1 MKNRIIKIVS
11 LILSLVCLL
20 SGCALGGTKT
30 QVVVT
35 YPEGKEAQ
43 AVIAFNPI
51 LYLDGESVVAV
62 NDINTAITTDA
73 KAKTLTSLAENTNWK
88 WVSQS
93 SDGLISRATYTL
105 NNWRNRGN
113 ISNSKLKAYSYNS
126 DGTMSL
132 MSYATSHIKIESYN
146 SDSFPEMG
154 ILMSTS
160 GDKQENL
167 SYVVENDC
175 SLEIPA
181 GTLTIVKSVG
191 GVETGFLDNEDGSD
205 RTAVVNIMVN
215 NTVLWSGEFGKSVG
229 ENGEEVTFLEYPAFY
244 DLPLLS
250 GDVISFGI
258 QLNGKKA
265 EELYGDDIEENDT
278 PVIEESDNISDAE
291 IKELSFVDGYD
302 SRFEI
307 VYPDN
312 ASIAVQKLANNFF
325 TKLSEVTETSIRL
338 KTDDAETYPA
348 SEYEIL
354 IGETNRTA
362 SKEVYSQIRGYR
374 KNYANDYIVTVKG
387 KHIVIAAGSD
397 IALEKAIEFFVTTY
411 LKDDKSSVP
420 TDMYNVS
427 RPKVRTLSIGGIDIT
442 KYVIRTE
449 KYPSILTKRAAKD
462 LSEFFIT
469 ECGIVVPVEND
480 QKTTANEILVGL
492 TERSGISATVFKK
505 QSLDYVKGFDNEQYK
520 IHYTNGKLFAEAGSD
535 YSANYAVN
543 LIINEFRKSN
553 DLSATFSKIGKYSTS
568 DDNSK
573 YSLSDG
579 YGFAWSDEFLSSTID
594 GTPINNELVYWTDE
608 APAGD
613 DSIPYAAYKPD
624 SKLVLELLDLDASN
638 PLKNFLGEKAEH
650 DTHGEYY
657 PFGKMYQ
664 GGIGK
669 TYGVSNNLLYQTT
682 KFDTK
687 TGFWKSLLNTK
698 KTMSFRYGIF
708 EVRQIVGAAKGT
720 SAALWL
726 SGASGLADDCEI
738 DIYENFGGPNL
749 LPNLH
754 TWANYHTNH
763 TNHDSVRDFIRVS
776 GKPAAGENF
785 YDTFHYIGM
794 EWSKDYLD
802 FYLDGEIFC
811 AVPMTEEK
819 WYAFEQK
826 VYPKIDLGV
835 IGGFY
840 LFENGYIGTDGGIE
854 ELLNFE
860 CTQYTDYVRIF
871 QKNGERHRVW
881 DYIAD

>member
-51 LYLDGESVVAV
+51 LYLDGESVLAV
-62 NDINTAITTDA
+62 NDINTAITADA
-73 KAKTLTSLAENTNWK
+73 KAKTLTSLSEDTNWK
-88 WVSQS
+88 WVSRS

-146 SDSFPEMG
+146 GDSFPETG

-167 SYVVENDC
+167 SYIIENDC

-205 RTAVVNIMVN
+205 RTAVVNIMIN

-229 ENGEEVTFLEYPAFY
+229 ENGEEVTFLEYPSFY
-244 DLPLLS
+244 DLPLIS

-265 EELYGDDIEENDT
+265 EEIYGDTKGENDI
-278 PVIEESDNISDAE
+278 PVIEESDNIAD
-291 IKELSFVDGYD
+291 KGVKKLSFVDGYD

-312 ASIAVQKLANNFF
+312 SSIAVQKLANNFF
-325 TKLSEVTETSIRL
+325 TKLSDVTETSIRL
-338 KTDDAETYPA
+338 KTDDVETYPA

-354 IGETNRTA
+354 IGETNRTE
-362 SKEVYSQIRGYR
+362 SKNVYSQIRGYR

-397 IALEKAIEFFVTTY
+397 VALENAINFFVTTY
-411 LKDDKSSVP
+411 IKDDKSFVT
-420 TDMYNVS
+420 TDMYHVS
-427 RPKVRTLSIGGIDIT
+427 RPKVNALSIGGIDVT
-442 KYVIRTE
+442 NYVIRTE
-449 KYPSILTKRAAKD
+449 KYPSILMKRAAKD
-462 LSEFFIT
+462 LAEFFVIQ
-469 ECGIVVPVEND
+469 CGITVPIEND

-492 TERSGISATVFKK
+492 TERSGIDALVFKK
-505 QSLDYVKGFDNEQYK
+505 ESLDWAKGYTAEQYDIFFK
-520 IHYTNGKLFAEAGSD
+520 NGKLFIEAGSD
-535 YSANYAVN
+535 YAANFATN
-543 LIINEFRKSN
+543 LVVEQLRSTGDIPTTFAKKGVY
-553 DLSATFSKIGKYSTS
+553 SATGTEKYT
-568 DDNSK
+568 
-573 YSLSDG
+573 LSDG
-579 YGFAWSDEFLSSTID
+579 YGLAWSDEFLTSTID
-594 GTPINNELVYWTDE
+594 GTSVDNELRYWVDE

-613 DSIPYAAYKPD
+613 DSIPYSAYKPD
-624 SKLVLELLDLDASN
+624 SKLVLELLELDSDN
-638 PLKNFLGEKAEH
+638 PLRSLLGEKTKH
-650 DTHGEYY
+650 DRYGDYY

-664 GGIGK
+664 GGMGK
-669 TYGVSNNLLYQTT
+669 TYGVSNNLLYQIT

-687 TGFWKSLLNTK
+687 TGFWKSFLNTK

-738 DIYENFGGPNL
+738 DIYENFGSPNL
-749 LPNLH
+749 HPNLH
-754 TWANYHTNH
+754 TWANYHNNH
-763 TNHDSVRDFIRVS
+763 TDHGSANDFVRIS
-776 GKPAAGENF
+776 AKPAVDENF

-794 EWSKDYLD
+794 EWSEDFLD

-826 VYPKIDLGV
+826 VYPKINLGV
-835 IGGFY
+835 TGGFY
-840 LFENGYIGTDGGIE
+840 LFDIGYIGTDGGIE

-860 CTQYTDYVRIF
+860 YTQYTDYVRIF